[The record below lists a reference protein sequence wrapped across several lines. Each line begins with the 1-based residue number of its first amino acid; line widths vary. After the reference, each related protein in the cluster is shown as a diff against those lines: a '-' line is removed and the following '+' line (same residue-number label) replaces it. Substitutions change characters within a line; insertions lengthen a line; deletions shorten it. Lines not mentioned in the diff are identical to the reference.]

1 MRNKKYLR
9 SIIITIVVGLLIYY
23 FFLPPLN
30 ITAPPFWIYIF
41 LLMVTFGI
49 SLNLDISNNK
59 NLKMTGLIPI
69 TAISILGI
77 IILINFALSPLFN
90 SKAFSERIIIDETK
104 EFTTDIKQVDFKAL
118 PLLDKASSRKL
129 GDRVM
134 GQLPELVSQ
143 FYVSNLYTQV
153 NYKDDI
159 IRVTPLEYAGF
170 FKYLANRK
178 DGIKS
183 YITVNSVTGESK
195 LIKLDKGMKYMPSA
209 ILNENLTRKVRF
221 SYPKDILGEYSFEI
235 DDEGNPFW
243 VIETL
248 KYKGVGIRT
257 EVSGVIVLNPI
268 TGESI
273 KYKSNNVPAWI
284 DHVYNPELIV
294 EQVNDW
300 GRYKNGFFNSFIG
313 QKNVVMT
320 TEGYNYTIIEDDVYM
335 YTGITSVSTDEA
347 NVGFIL
353 TNLRTKETNFYSVP
367 GAEEYSAMGSA
378 EGQVQQ
384 MNYKSTFP
392 LLINLNNKP
401 TYLMSLKDNAG
412 LVKMYAFV
420 DVADYQKVVV
430 TDSRDGIEKAAANF
444 LGDDKINAGEKFDKE
459 ITINSITSAIIDG
472 NSYYYITD
480 NNNDR
485 YRVSIKINK
494 DLIPFLKNNQKIKIS
509 YVIQNEINEI
519 LELN

>member
-41 LLMVTFGI
+41 LLMVIFGI

-347 NVGFIL
+347 NVGL
-353 TNLRTKETNFYSVP
+353 DRKSV
-367 GAEEYSAMGSA
+367 
-378 EGQVQQ
+378 V
-384 MNYKSTFP
+384 
-392 LLINLNNKP
+392 
-401 TYLMSLKDNAG
+401 
-412 LVKMYAFV
+412 
-420 DVADYQKVVV
+420 
-430 TDSRDGIEKAAANF
+430 
-444 LGDDKINAGEKFDKE
+444 
-459 ITINSITSAIIDG
+459 
-472 NSYYYITD
+472 
-480 NNNDR
+480 
-485 YRVSIKINK
+485 
-494 DLIPFLKNNQKIKIS
+494 
-509 YVIQNEINEI
+509 
-519 LELN
+519 